1 MYVIRLPDGT
11 LRVPHSVLAGSDDDR
26 PGDDD
31 GPDADRERGGRII
44 ADAYVE
50 IGPGDPD
57 YDRLLARSLTE
68 QELAD
73 RRRRWRDEDAELARR
88 FEEWR
93 AGEAEE

>member
-11 LRVPHSVLAGSDDDR
+11 LRVPHSVLAEPDEDETGEGRGS
-26 PGDDD
+26 
-31 GPDADRERGGRII
+31 GRVI

-57 YDRLLARSLTE
+57 YDRLAAQALTE
-68 QELAD
+68 EELAE
-73 RRRRWRDEDAELARR
+73 RRRGWREGDADLLRR
-88 FEEWR
+88 FEEWK

>member
-11 LRVPHSVLAGSDDDR
+11 LRVPHSVLADQ
-26 PGDDD
+26 GDDAAGAGHD
-31 GPDADRERGGRII
+31 GAGREGGGRII

-57 YDRLLARSLTE
+57 YDRLLGQSLTE
-68 QELAD
+68 EELED

-93 AGEAEE
+93 DGEAGE